1 MDERVIRRIQ
11 QEGAEA
17 LLDAGVSVPL
27 KEVRLPFRKKP
38 IRLRVTMKRP
48 TMSGQLHIARTYL
61 SMGVTAKE
69 MAAFTKE
76 EEMAFL
82 ANHTKAVSRI
92 IAYALCR
99 GYVARHL
106 LVGVTAW
113 AVRNLMDQ
121 RCLMVSFMTFVRL
134 MGTRPFTS
142 IIRSAEMSNP
152 MNLRLSHKRKG
163 S

>member
-69 MAAFTKE
+69 MEAFTKE

-106 LVGVTAW
+106 FVGVTAW

-121 RCLMVSFMTFVRL
+121 RCLMVAFMTFVRL

-152 MNLRLSHKRKG
+152 MNLRLSHERKG

>member
-1 MDERVIRRIQ
+1 
-11 QEGAEA
+11 
-17 LLDAGVSVPL
+17 
-27 KEVRLPFRKKP
+27 
-38 IRLRVTMKRP
+38 
-48 TMSGQLHIARTYL
+48 
-61 SMGVTAKE
+61 MGVTAKE
-69 MAAFTKE
+69 MEAFTKE

-92 IAYALCR
+92 IAYTLCR

-121 RCLMVSFMTFVRL
+121 RCLMVAFMAFVRL

-152 MNLRLSHKRKG
+152 MNLRLSHERKG

>member
-27 KEVRLPFRKKP
+27 KEVRLPFRKEP

-69 MAAFTKE
+69 MGAFTKE
-76 EEMAFL
+76 EEMAFI
-82 ANHTKAVSRI
+82 ANHSKAVSRI
-92 IAYALCR
+92 IAYAICR

-106 LVGVTAW
+106 LVGLTAW
-113 AVRNLMDQ
+113 WIRNFMEH
-121 RCLMVSFMTFVRL
+121 RYMMGAFMTFVRF
-134 MGTRPFTS
+134 MGTRPFIS

-152 MNLRLSHKRKG
+152 MNLRLSQKRKG

>member
-27 KEVRLPFRKKP
+27 KEVRLPFRKEP

-69 MAAFTKE
+69 METFTKE

-99 GYVARHL
+99 GYLARHL
-106 LVGVTAW
+106 FVGVTAW

-121 RCLMVSFMTFVRL
+121 RYLMVAFMTFVRL

-152 MNLRLSHKRKG
+152 MNLRLSHERKG

>member
-1 MDERVIRRIQ
+1 MDERMIRRIQ
-11 QEGAEA
+11 QEGAET

-27 KEVRLPFRKKP
+27 KEVRLPFRKEP

-61 SMGVTAKE
+61 SMGVTAKAME
-69 MAAFTKE
+69 AFTKE
-76 EEMAFL
+76 EEMTFI
-82 ANHTKAVSRI
+82 ANHSKAVSRI
-92 IAYALCR
+92 IAYAICR

-106 LVGVTAW
+106 LVGLTAW
-113 AVRNLMDQ
+113 WIRNFMEY
-121 RCLMVSFMTFVRL
+121 RYMMGAFMTFVRL

-152 MNLRLSHKRKG
+152 MNPRLSHKGKG